1 MNFEI
6 NLNDSLVEVELQ
18 NKKHIKHCY
27 LRVVKKNSIQIR
39 ANRYFTIYDA
49 KDLIDRKKEWI
60 LENLKR
66 VENKAL
72 EDGYFLYLGEKRL
85 LSDFNI
91 KNLDIFYK
99 KELNKHIVPI
109 IEKQSNLMQL
119 FPTKISYRK
128 NKRTWGSCNYK
139 NELNF
144 NILLMKFPL
153 YIMEYIVIHELSHIK
168 HKNHSKKFWD
178 LVEVYSPNYKQI
190 EKNFKS
196 LL

>member
-6 NLNDSLVEVELQ
+6 SLNDSLISVELQ

-27 LRVVKKNSIQIR
+27 LRILSKDLLQIK
-39 ANRYFTIYDA
+39 ANRYFTIHDA
-49 KDLIDRKKEWI
+49 KDLIIRKKEWI
-60 LENLKR
+60 LQNIKK
-66 VENKAL
+66 VESKTL
-72 EDGYFLYLGEKRL
+72 EDGYFLYFGEKKAIE
-85 LSDFNI
+85 DYKI
-91 KNLDIFYK
+91 KNLDNFYK
-99 KELNKHIVPI
+99 NEIQKYIP
-109 IEKQSNLMQL
+109 NLVDEYSKKMNL

-144 NILLMKFPL
+144 NILLMRYPL
-153 YIMEYIVIHELSHIK
+153 YIMEYIVIHELAHIK

-178 LVEVYSPNYKQI
+178 LVEEFSLNYKQI
-190 EKNFKS
+190 EKEFKS

>member
-6 NLNDSLVEVELQ
+6 SLNDSLISVELQ

-27 LRVVKKNSIQIR
+27 LRILSKDLLQIK
-39 ANRYFTIYDA
+39 ANRYFTIHDA
-49 KDLIDRKKEWI
+49 KDLIIRKKEWI
-60 LENLKR
+60 LQNIKK
-66 VENKAL
+66 VESKTL
-72 EDGYFLYLGEKRL
+72 EDGYFLYFGEKKAIE
-85 LSDFNI
+85 DYKI
-91 KNLDIFYK
+91 KNLDNFYK
-99 KELNKHIVPI
+99 NEIQKYIP
-109 IEKQSNLMQL
+109 NLVDEYSKKMNL

-144 NILLMKFPL
+144 NILLMRYPL
-153 YIMEYIVIHELSHIK
+153 YIMEYIVIHELAHIK

-178 LVEVYSPNYKQI
+178 LVEEFSLNYKQT
-190 EKNFKS
+190 EKEFKS